1 MPFRPEAP
9 RNRRWSCPR
18 SLADSAELTPF
29 SLAMQDIRFAFR
41 TLRKNPGFTLVVM
54 ATLGL
59 GIGIN
64 TAIFSVVNGVLLRP
78 LPYSEPDR
86 IMTLWESNP
95 RLDITQDQVAAATYL
110 DWVERS
116 RSFASLGA
124 YNFQSYVLGGVGKG
138 EPLPV
143 TGAQI
148 SPAIFEVVDVQ
159 PSLGRAFQEEEAT
172 PGNDFVVILSNSL
185 WTQRFEADRDVIG
198 TVVYLGKTPYTV
210 VGVMP
215 PDFQFPPGAQDVR
228 IWKPLAIDPALVD
241 PRAMRVYNVVG
252 RLKDDV
258 SVEQARSEMAAIS
271 VGIQRENPQSNRG
284 WGVNIT
290 PALEQ
295 LVGGFSTLVGVLAGA
310 AALVLLIGCVNVANL
325 VLARASTNQRE
336 FAIRAALGAGRGR
349 LLRRSLAES
358 LTLVFLGGGL
368 GLFLAFSGVAVLR
381 RFLPAEIPRVD
392 EIGIDGAALGFA
404 VVASLFAGVLFG
416 LYPAIRAMRPRVTDV
431 LQDGGRGGTGGRMS
445 GRMLNGMVAA
455 QVALALLLLLSAGV
469 MVKSFSGL
477 LQIEPGFRTEDVM
490 VATVSIP
497 DYGFT
502 EPGLQAQMGQKQVA
516 FWNQLVD
523 RVSALPGV
531 EAVGAVSALPMSPHG
546 ADFDLPVSILSRDAA
561 PAEQP
566 RVQYRATVPGYFE
579 AIGMTLIRGRL
590 LDRFDREQGRP
601 VVVLNESAARLL
613 FGDQDPVGHLLGV
626 PMAGRI
632 EIVGVVA
639 DVRHTGLDAPPS
651 PEMFVA
657 FANFPAGDMHLVV
670 HSPTG
675 GADLARTIRTEI
687 DASWPGLF
695 GTRLVTMEQL
705 ISESLAQPRFNMALL
720 LSFALCALVLATVG
734 IYGVTSYLVVR
745 RTGEIGVRMALG
757 SDASA
762 TFRLVVGQTLT
773 YVLLGGVLGVVGAA
787 FAASLI
793 RGLLYEVSPLD
804 PLTLIG
810 VVALLMATAAGAA
823 AIPARRATRIDP
835 VTALGAD

>member
-1 MPFRPEAP
+1 
-9 RNRRWSCPR
+9 
-18 SLADSAELTPF
+18 
-29 SLAMQDIRFAFR
+29 MQDIRFAFR
-41 TLRKNPGFTLVVM
+41 TLRNNPGFTLVVM

-78 LPYSEPDR
+78 LPYTEPDD
-86 IMTLWESNP
+86 IMTLWEANP
-95 RLDITQDQVAAATYL
+95 QSSVAQDQVAAATFI
-110 DWVERS
+110 DWVDRS
-116 RSFASLGA
+116 QSFAALGA
-124 YNFQSYVLGGVGKG
+124 YNFQSFVLAGVGKG
-138 EPLPV
+138 EAQPV

-172 PGNDFVVILSNSL
+172 PGNDLVVILSNDL
-185 WTQRFEADRDVIG
+185 WIRRFEADPDVIG
-198 TVVYLGKTPYTV
+198 TVIYLGKTPYTV

-215 PDFQFPPGAQDVR
+215 PDFQFPPGAQDVQ
-228 IWKPLAIDPALVD
+228 IWKPLAIDAALAD
-241 PRAMRVYNVVG
+241 PRGMRVYNVVG
-252 RLKDDV
+252 RLNDDV
-258 SVEQARSEMAAIS
+258 SVEQARSEMSAIA
-271 VGIQRENPQSNRG
+271 VGIQRENPESNRG
-284 WGVNIT
+284 WGVNVT

-295 LVGGFSTLVGVLAGA
+295 LVGGFNTLVAVLAGA

-336 FAIRAALGAGRGR
+336 FAVRAALGAGRGQ
-349 LLRRSLAES
+349 LLRTSLAES

-368 GLFLAFSGVAVLR
+368 GLVLAFSGVAVLR
-381 RFLPAEIPRVD
+381 RIVPPDIPRID
-392 EIGIDGAALGFA
+392 QIGIDGAVLGFT
-404 VVASLFAGVLFG
+404 VLASLFAGVLFG
-416 LYPAIRAMRPRVTDV
+416 LYPALRAMRPRVTDV

-445 GRMLNGMVAA
+445 GRLLNGMVAA

-469 MVKSFSGL
+469 MIKSFSGL
-477 LQIEPGFRTEDVM
+477 LQVEPGFRTEDVI

-497 DYGFT
+497 DYGFNN
-502 EPGLQAQMGQKQVA
+502 PQLQAEMGLKQAA

-523 RVSALPGV
+523 RVGSLPGV
-531 EAVGAVSALPMSPHG
+531 EAAGAVSALPMSPHG

-561 PAEQP
+561 PTEQP

-590 LDRFDREQGRP
+590 LDRFDREEGRP
-601 VVVLNESAARLL
+601 VVVLNESAAQLL
-613 FGDQDPVGHLLGV
+613 FGDSNPVGHLLGV

-632 EIVGVVA
+632 EVVGVVA
-639 DVRHTGLDAPPS
+639 DVRHAGLDAPPS

-657 FANFPAGDMHLVV
+657 YENFPSADMHLVV

-675 GADLARTIRTEI
+675 QADLARAIRTEI
-687 DASWPGLF
+687 DAAWPGLF
-695 GTRLVTMEQL
+695 GTRLVTMEGL

-757 SDASA
+757 SDASS
-762 TFRLVVGQTLT
+762 TFRLVVSQTLG
-773 YVLLGGVLGVVGAA
+773 YVLLGGVLGVVAYA
-787 FAASLI
+787 FAAGVI

-804 PLTLIG
+804 PLTLVS
-810 VVALLMATAAGAA
+810 VVALLIVTAAGAA
-823 AIPARRATRIDP
+823 AIPARRATRVDP
-835 VTALGAD
+835 VTALASE

>member
-1 MPFRPEAP
+1 
-9 RNRRWSCPR
+9 
-18 SLADSAELTPF
+18 
-29 SLAMQDIRFAFR
+29 MQDIRFAFR
-41 TLRKNPGFTLVVM
+41 TLRNNPGFTLVVM

-64 TAIFSVVNGVLLRP
+64 TAIFSMVNGVLLRP
-78 LPYSEPDR
+78 LPYTEPDR
-86 IMTLWESNP
+86 IMTVWEANP
-95 RLDITQDQVAAATYL
+95 QLDIAQDQVAAATFL

-116 RSFASLGA
+116 ESFASLGA
-124 YNFQSYVLGGVGKG
+124 YTFQSYVMAGTGTG
-138 EPLPV
+138 EAEPV
-143 TGAQI
+143 SGAQI
-148 SPAIFEVVDVQ
+148 SPAIFDVVGMQ
-159 PSLGRAFQEEEAT
+159 PALGRAFQDAET
-172 PGNDFVVILSNSL
+172 ILGNDFVVILSQGL
-185 WTQRFEADRDVIG
+185 WAQRFGSDPDVLG
-198 TVVYLGKTPYTV
+198 TIVYLGKTPHTV
-210 VGVMP
+210 VGVAP
-215 PDFQFPPGAQDVR
+215 PRFQFPPGAQDVQV
-228 IWKPLAIDPALVD
+228 WKPLAIDEEIVEA
-241 PRAMRVYNVVG
+241 RGMRVYNVVG
-252 RLKDDV
+252 RLNTGV
-258 SVEQARSEMAAIS
+258 SVAQARTEMAAIS
-271 VGIQRENPQSNRG
+271 VGIQRENPMSNRG

-295 LVGGFSTLVGVLAGA
+295 LVGGFTTLVAVLAGA

-336 FAIRAALGAGRGR
+336 FAVRAAMGAGRGP

-368 GLFLAFSGVAVLR
+368 GLVLAFFGVAVLR
-381 RFLPAEIPRVD
+381 GLLPADIPRVD
-392 EIGIDGAALGFA
+392 QIGIDGTVLGFT
-404 VVASLFAGVLFG
+404 VVASLLAGVLFG
-416 LYPAIRAMRPRVTDV
+416 LYPALRAMRPRVTDV
-431 LQDGGRGGTGGRMS
+431 LQDAGRGGAGRGMS
-445 GRMLNGMVAA
+445 ARFLNGMVAA

-469 MVKSFSGL
+469 MIKSFSGL
-477 LQIEPGFRTEDVM
+477 LQVEPGFRTEDVL

-497 DYGFT
+497 DYGFNDP
-502 EPGLQAQMGQKQVA
+502 ELQAEMGLKQVA
-516 FWNQLVD
+516 FWGQLVD

-561 PAEQP
+561 PEEQP

-601 VVVLNESAARLL
+601 VVVLNESAAQLL
-613 FGDQDPVGHLLGV
+613 FADQDPVGHLLGV

-639 DVRHTGLDAPPS
+639 DVRHAGLDAPPS

-657 FANFPAGDMHLVV
+657 YENFPTGDMHLVV

-675 GADLARTIRTEI
+675 QADLANAIRTEI

-762 TFRLVVGQTLT
+762 TFRLVVRQTLS
-773 YVLLGGVLGVVGAA
+773 YVVLGGILGIAGSF
-787 FAASLI
+787 FASRLI

-810 VVALLMATAAGAA
+810 VVAVLLATAAGAA

-835 VTALGAD
+835 VTALAAE

>member
-1 MPFRPEAP
+1 
-9 RNRRWSCPR
+9 
-18 SLADSAELTPF
+18 
-29 SLAMQDIRFAFR
+29 MQDIRFAFR
-41 TLRKNPGFTLVVM
+41 TLRNNPGFTLVVM

-78 LPYSEPDR
+78 LPYTEPDD
-86 IMTLWESNP
+86 IMTLWEANP
-95 RLDITQDQVAAATYL
+95 QSSVAQDQVAAATFI
-110 DWVERS
+110 DWVDRS
-116 RSFASLGA
+116 QSFAALGA
-124 YNFQSYVLGGVGKG
+124 YNFQSFVLAGVGKG
-138 EPLPV
+138 EAQPV

-172 PGNDFVVILSNSL
+172 PGNDLVVILSNGL
-185 WTQRFEADRDVIG
+185 WIRRFEADPDVIG
-198 TVVYLGKTPYTV
+198 TVIYLGKTPYTV

-215 PDFQFPPGAQDVR
+215 PDFQFPPGAQDVQ
-228 IWKPLAIDPALVD
+228 IWKPLAIDAALAD
-241 PRAMRVYNVVG
+241 PRGMRVYNVVG
-252 RLKDDV
+252 RLNDDV
-258 SVEQARSEMAAIS
+258 SVEQARSEMSAIA
-271 VGIQRENPQSNRG
+271 VGIQRENPESNRG
-284 WGVNIT
+284 WGVNVT

-295 LVGGFSTLVGVLAGA
+295 LVGGFNTLVAVLAGA

-336 FAIRAALGAGRGR
+336 FAVRAALGAGRGQ
-349 LLRRSLAES
+349 LLRTSLAES

-368 GLFLAFSGVAVLR
+368 GLVLAFSGVAVLR
-381 RFLPAEIPRVD
+381 RIVPPDIPRID
-392 EIGIDGAALGFA
+392 QIGIDGAVLGFT
-404 VVASLFAGVLFG
+404 VLASLFAGVLFG
-416 LYPAIRAMRPRVTDV
+416 LYPALRAMRPRVTDV

-445 GRMLNGMVAA
+445 GRLLNGMVAA

-469 MVKSFSGL
+469 MIKSFSGL
-477 LQIEPGFRTEDVM
+477 LQVEPGFRTEDVI

-497 DYGFT
+497 DYGFNN
-502 EPGLQAQMGQKQVA
+502 PQLQAEMGLKQAA

-523 RVSALPGV
+523 RVGSLPGV
-531 EAVGAVSALPMSPHG
+531 EAAGAVSALPMSPHG

-561 PAEQP
+561 PTEQP

-590 LDRFDREQGRP
+590 LDRFDREEGRP
-601 VVVLNESAARLL
+601 VVVLNESAAQLL
-613 FGDQDPVGHLLGV
+613 FGDSNPVGHLLGV

-632 EIVGVVA
+632 EVVGVVA
-639 DVRHTGLDAPPS
+639 DVRHAGLDAPPS

-657 FANFPAGDMHLVV
+657 YENFPSADMHLVV

-675 GADLARTIRTEI
+675 QADLARAIRTEI
-687 DASWPGLF
+687 DAAWPGLF
-695 GTRLVTMEQL
+695 GTRLVTMEGL

-757 SDASA
+757 SDASS
-762 TFRLVVGQTLT
+762 TFRLVVSQTLA
-773 YVLLGGVLGVVGAA
+773 YVLLGGVLGVVAYA
-787 FAASLI
+787 FAAGVI

-804 PLTLIG
+804 PLTLVS
-810 VVALLMATAAGAA
+810 VVALLIVTAAGAA
-823 AIPARRATRIDP
+823 AIPARRATRVDP
-835 VTALGAD
+835 VTALASE

>member
-1 MPFRPEAP
+1 
-9 RNRRWSCPR
+9 
-18 SLADSAELTPF
+18 
-29 SLAMQDIRFAFR
+29 MQDIRFAFR
-41 TLRKNPGFTLVVM
+41 TLRNNPGFTLVVM

-78 LPYSEPDR
+78 LPYTEPDD
-86 IMTLWESNP
+86 IMTLWEANP
-95 RLDITQDQVAAATYL
+95 QSSVAQDQVAAATFI
-110 DWVERS
+110 DWVDRS
-116 RSFASLGA
+116 QSFAALGA
-124 YNFQSYVLGGVGKG
+124 YNFQSFVLAGVGKG
-138 EPLPV
+138 EAQPV

-172 PGNDFVVILSNSL
+172 PGNDLVVILSNGL
-185 WTQRFEADRDVIG
+185 WVRRFEADPDVIG
-198 TVVYLGKTPYTV
+198 TVIYLGKTPYTV

-215 PDFQFPPGAQDVR
+215 PDFQFPPGAQDVQ
-228 IWKPLAIDPALVD
+228 IWKPLAIDAALAD
-241 PRAMRVYNVVG
+241 PRGMRVYNVVG
-252 RLKDDV
+252 RLNDDV
-258 SVEQARSEMAAIS
+258 SVEQARSEMSAIA
-271 VGIQRENPQSNRG
+271 VGIQRENPESNRG
-284 WGVNIT
+284 WGVNVT

-295 LVGGFSTLVGVLAGA
+295 LVGGFNTLVAVLAGA

-336 FAIRAALGAGRGR
+336 FAVRAALGAGRGQ
-349 LLRRSLAES
+349 LLRTSLAES

-368 GLFLAFSGVAVLR
+368 GLVLAFSGVAVLR
-381 RFLPAEIPRVD
+381 RIVPPDIPRID
-392 EIGIDGAALGFA
+392 QIGIDGAVLGFT
-404 VVASLFAGVLFG
+404 VLASLFAGVLFG
-416 LYPAIRAMRPRVTDV
+416 LYPALRAMRPRVTDV

-445 GRMLNGMVAA
+445 GRLLNGMVAA

-469 MVKSFSGL
+469 MIKSFSGL
-477 LQIEPGFRTEDVM
+477 LQVEPGFRTEDVI

-497 DYGFT
+497 DYGFNN
-502 EPGLQAQMGQKQVA
+502 PQLQAEMGLKQAA

-523 RVSALPGV
+523 RVGSLPGV
-531 EAVGAVSALPMSPHG
+531 EAAGAVSALPMSPHG

-561 PAEQP
+561 PTEQP

-590 LDRFDREQGRP
+590 LDRFDREEGRP
-601 VVVLNESAARLL
+601 VVVLNESAAQLL
-613 FGDQDPVGHLLGV
+613 FGDSNPVGHLLGV

-632 EIVGVVA
+632 EVVGVVA
-639 DVRHTGLDAPPS
+639 DVRHAGLDAPPS

-657 FANFPAGDMHLVV
+657 YENFPSADMHLVV

-675 GADLARTIRTEI
+675 QADLARAIRTEI
-687 DASWPGLF
+687 DAAWPGLF
-695 GTRLVTMEQL
+695 GTRLVTMEGL

-757 SDASA
+757 SDASS
-762 TFRLVVGQTLT
+762 TFRLVVSQTLG
-773 YVLLGGVLGVVGAA
+773 YVLLGGVLGVVAYA
-787 FAASLI
+787 FAAGVI

-804 PLTLIG
+804 PLTLVS
-810 VVALLMATAAGAA
+810 VVALLIVTAAGAA
-823 AIPARRATRIDP
+823 AIPARRATRVDP
-835 VTALGAD
+835 VTALASE

>member
-1 MPFRPEAP
+1 
-9 RNRRWSCPR
+9 
-18 SLADSAELTPF
+18 
-29 SLAMQDIRFAFR
+29 MQDIRFAFR
-41 TLRKNPGFTLVVM
+41 ALRNNPGFTLVVM

-78 LPYSEPDR
+78 LPYTEPDD
-86 IMTLWESNP
+86 IMTLWEANP
-95 RLDITQDQVAAATYL
+95 QSSVAQDQVAAATFI
-110 DWVERS
+110 DWVNRS
-116 RSFASLGA
+116 QSFAALGA
-124 YNFQSYVLGGVGKG
+124 YNFQSFALLGVGKG
-138 EPLPV
+138 EAQPV

-172 PGNDFVVILSNSL
+172 PGNDLVVILSNGL
-185 WTQRFEADRDVIG
+185 WTQRFEAAPDVIG
-198 TVVYLGKTPYTV
+198 TVIYLGKTPYTV

-215 PDFQFPPGAQDVR
+215 PDFQFPPGAQDVQ
-228 IWKPLAIDPALVD
+228 IWKPLAIDAALAD
-241 PRAMRVYNVVG
+241 PRGMRVYNVVG
-252 RLKDDV
+252 RLNDDV
-258 SVEQARSEMAAIS
+258 SVEQARSEMSAIA
-271 VGIQRENPQSNRG
+271 VGIQRENPESNRG
-284 WGVNIT
+284 WGVNVT

-295 LVGGFSTLVGVLAGA
+295 LVGGFNTLVTVLAGA

-336 FAIRAALGAGRGR
+336 FAVRAALGAGRGQ
-349 LLRRSLAES
+349 LLRTSLAES

-368 GLFLAFSGVAVLR
+368 GLVLAFSGVAVLR
-381 RFLPAEIPRVD
+381 RIVPPDIPRID
-392 EIGIDGAALGFA
+392 QIGIDGAVLGFT
-404 VVASLFAGVLFG
+404 VLASLFAGVLFG
-416 LYPAIRAMRPRVTDV
+416 LYPALRAVRPRVTDV

-445 GRMLNGMVAA
+445 GRLLNGMVAA

-469 MVKSFSGL
+469 MIKSFSGL
-477 LQIEPGFRTEDVM
+477 LQVEPGFRTEDVI

-497 DYGFT
+497 DYGFNN
-502 EPGLQAQMGQKQVA
+502 PQLQAEMGLKQAA

-523 RVSALPGV
+523 RVGSLPGV
-531 EAVGAVSALPMSPHG
+531 EAAGAVSALPMSPHG

-561 PAEQP
+561 PTEQP

-590 LDRFDREQGRP
+590 LDRFDREEGRP
-601 VVVLNESAARLL
+601 VVVLNESAAQLL
-613 FGDQDPVGHLLGV
+613 FGDSNPVGHLLGV

-632 EIVGVVA
+632 EVVGVVA
-639 DVRHTGLDAPPS
+639 DVRHAGLDAPPS

-657 FANFPAGDMHLVV
+657 YENFPSADMHLVV

-675 GADLARTIRTEI
+675 QADLARAIRTEI
-687 DASWPGLF
+687 DAAWPGLF
-695 GTRLVTMEQL
+695 GTRLVTMEGL

-757 SDASA
+757 SGASS
-762 TFRLVVGQTLT
+762 TFRLVVSQTLA
-773 YVLLGGVLGVVGAA
+773 YVLLGGVLGVVAYA
-787 FAASLI
+787 FAAGVI

-804 PLTLIG
+804 PLTLVS
-810 VVALLMATAAGAA
+810 VVAFLIVTAAGAA
-823 AIPARRATRIDP
+823 AIPARRATRVDP
-835 VTALGAD
+835 VTALASE

>member
-1 MPFRPEAP
+1 
-9 RNRRWSCPR
+9 
-18 SLADSAELTPF
+18 
-29 SLAMQDIRFAFR
+29 MQDIRFAFR
-41 TLRKNPGFTLVVM
+41 TLRNNPGFTLVVM

-78 LPYSEPDR
+78 LPYTEPDD
-86 IMTLWESNP
+86 IMTLWEANP
-95 RLDITQDQVAAATYL
+95 QSSVAQDQVAAATFI
-110 DWVERS
+110 DWVDRS
-116 RSFASLGA
+116 QSFAALGA
-124 YNFQSYVLGGVGKG
+124 YNFQSFVLAGVGKG
-138 EPLPV
+138 EAQPV

-172 PGNDFVVILSNSL
+172 PGNDLVVILSNGL
-185 WTQRFEADRDVIG
+185 WIRRFEADPDVIG
-198 TVVYLGKTPYTV
+198 TVIYLGKTPYTV

-215 PDFQFPPGAQDVR
+215 PDFQFPPGAQDVQ
-228 IWKPLAIDPALVD
+228 IWKPLAIDAALAD
-241 PRAMRVYNVVG
+241 PRGMRVYNVVG
-252 RLKDDV
+252 RLNDDV
-258 SVEQARSEMAAIS
+258 SVEQARSEMSAIA
-271 VGIQRENPQSNRG
+271 VGIQRENPESNRG
-284 WGVNIT
+284 WGVNVT

-295 LVGGFSTLVGVLAGA
+295 LVGGFNTLVAVLAGA

-336 FAIRAALGAGRGR
+336 FAVRAALGAGRGQ
-349 LLRRSLAES
+349 LLRTSLAES

-368 GLFLAFSGVAVLR
+368 GLVLAFSGVAVLR
-381 RFLPAEIPRVD
+381 RIVPPDIPRID
-392 EIGIDGAALGFA
+392 QIGIDGAVLGFT
-404 VVASLFAGVLFG
+404 VLASLFAGVLFG
-416 LYPAIRAMRPRVTDV
+416 LYPALRAMRPRVTDV

-445 GRMLNGMVAA
+445 GRLLNGMVAA

-469 MVKSFSGL
+469 MIKSFSGL
-477 LQIEPGFRTEDVM
+477 LQVEPGFRTEDVI

-497 DYGFT
+497 DYGFNN
-502 EPGLQAQMGQKQVA
+502 PQLQAEMGLKQAA

-523 RVSALPGV
+523 RVGSLPGV
-531 EAVGAVSALPMSPHG
+531 EAAGAVSALPMSPHG

-561 PAEQP
+561 PTEQP

-590 LDRFDREQGRP
+590 LDRFDREEGRP
-601 VVVLNESAARLL
+601 VVVLNESAAQLL
-613 FGDQDPVGHLLGV
+613 FADSNPVGHLLGV

-632 EIVGVVA
+632 EVVGVVA
-639 DVRHTGLDAPPS
+639 DVRHAGLDAPPS

-657 FANFPAGDMHLVV
+657 YENFPSADMHLVV

-675 GADLARTIRTEI
+675 QADLARAIRTEI
-687 DASWPGLF
+687 DAAWPGLF
-695 GTRLVTMEQL
+695 GTRLVTMEGL

-757 SDASA
+757 SDASS
-762 TFRLVVGQTLT
+762 TFRLVVSQTLG
-773 YVLLGGVLGVVGAA
+773 YVLLGGVLGVVAYA
-787 FAASLI
+787 FAAGVI

-804 PLTLIG
+804 PLTLVS
-810 VVALLMATAAGAA
+810 VVALLIVTAAGAA
-823 AIPARRATRIDP
+823 AIPARRATRVDP
-835 VTALGAD
+835 VTALASE

>member
-1 MPFRPEAP
+1 
-9 RNRRWSCPR
+9 
-18 SLADSAELTPF
+18 
-29 SLAMQDIRFAFR
+29 MQDIRFAFR
-41 TLRKNPGFTLVVM
+41 TLRNNPGFTLVVM

-78 LPYSEPDR
+78 LPYTEPDD
-86 IMTLWESNP
+86 IMTLWEANP
-95 RLDITQDQVAAATYL
+95 QSSVAQDQVAAATFI
-110 DWVERS
+110 DWVDRS
-116 RSFASLGA
+116 QSFAALGA
-124 YNFQSYVLGGVGKG
+124 YNFQSFVLAGVGKG
-138 EPLPV
+138 EAQPV

-172 PGNDFVVILSNSL
+172 PGNDLVVILSNGL
-185 WTQRFEADRDVIG
+185 WTQRFEADPDVIG
-198 TVVYLGKTPYTV
+198 TVIYLGKTPYTV

-215 PDFQFPPGAQDVR
+215 PDFQFPPGAQDVQ
-228 IWKPLAIDPALVD
+228 IWKPLAIDAALAD
-241 PRAMRVYNVVG
+241 PRGMRVYNVVG
-252 RLKDDV
+252 RLNDDV
-258 SVEQARSEMAAIS
+258 SVEQARSEMSAIA
-271 VGIQRENPQSNRG
+271 VGIQRENPESNRG
-284 WGVNIT
+284 WGVNVT

-295 LVGGFSTLVGVLAGA
+295 LVGGFNTLVAVLAGA

-336 FAIRAALGAGRGR
+336 FAVRAALGAGRGQ
-349 LLRRSLAES
+349 LLRTSLAES

-368 GLFLAFSGVAVLR
+368 GLVLAFSGVAVLR
-381 RFLPAEIPRVD
+381 RIVPPDIPRID
-392 EIGIDGAALGFA
+392 QIGIDGAVLGFT
-404 VVASLFAGVLFG
+404 VLASLFAGVLFG
-416 LYPAIRAMRPRVTDV
+416 LYPALRAMRPRVTDV

-445 GRMLNGMVAA
+445 GRLLNGMVAA

-469 MVKSFSGL
+469 MIKSFSGL
-477 LQIEPGFRTEDVM
+477 LQVEPGFRTEDVI

-497 DYGFT
+497 DYGFNN
-502 EPGLQAQMGQKQVA
+502 PQLQAEMGLKQAA

-523 RVSALPGV
+523 RVGSLPGV
-531 EAVGAVSALPMSPHG
+531 EAAGAVSALPMSPHG

-561 PAEQP
+561 PTEQP

-590 LDRFDREQGRP
+590 LDRFDREEGRP
-601 VVVLNESAARLL
+601 VVVLNESAAQLL
-613 FGDQDPVGHLLGV
+613 FGDSNPVGHLLGV

-632 EIVGVVA
+632 EVVGVVA
-639 DVRHTGLDAPPS
+639 DVRHAGLDAPPS

-657 FANFPAGDMHLVV
+657 YENFPSADMHLVV

-675 GADLARTIRTEI
+675 QADLARAIRTEI
-687 DASWPGLF
+687 DAAWPGLF
-695 GTRLVTMEQL
+695 GTRLVTMEGL

-757 SDASA
+757 SDASS
-762 TFRLVVGQTLT
+762 TFRLVVSQTLG
-773 YVLLGGVLGVVGAA
+773 YVLLGGVLGVVAYA
-787 FAASLI
+787 FAAGVI

-804 PLTLIG
+804 PLTLVS
-810 VVALLMATAAGAA
+810 VVALLIVTAAGAA
-823 AIPARRATRIDP
+823 AIPARRATRVDP
-835 VTALGAD
+835 VTALASE

>member
-1 MPFRPEAP
+1 
-9 RNRRWSCPR
+9 
-18 SLADSAELTPF
+18 
-29 SLAMQDIRFAFR
+29 MQDIRFAFR
-41 TLRKNPGFTLVVM
+41 TLRNNPGFTLVVM
-54 ATLGL
+54 VTLGL

-78 LPYSEPDR
+78 LPYNDADR
-86 IMTLWESNP
+86 IMTLWEANP
-95 RLDITQDQVAAATYL
+95 QLDIEQDQVAAATFL
-110 DWVERS
+110 DWARQS
-116 RSFASLGA
+116 QSFVLLGA
-124 YNFQSYVLGGVGKG
+124 YNLQSYVLGGLGKG
-138 EPLPV
+138 ESQPV
-143 TGAQI
+143 SGAQI
-148 SPAIFEVVDVQ
+148 SPAVFDVVGVQ
-159 PSLGRAFQEEEAT
+159 PALGRAFQEEET
-172 PGNDFVVILSNSL
+172 IPGNDFVVILSQGL
-185 WTQRFEADRDVIG
+185 WTQRFEADPNVIG
-198 TVVYLGKTPYTV
+198 SVLYLGKTPYTV

-215 PDFQFPPGAQDVR
+215 PGFQFPPGAPDIQV
-228 IWKPLAIDPALVD
+228 WKPLAIDETQVD
-241 PRAMRVYNVVG
+241 ARGMRVYNVVG
-252 RLKDDV
+252 RLKPDV
-258 SVEQARSEMAAIS
+258 SVEVARSEMAAIS
-271 VGIQRENPQSNRG
+271 LGIQRENPASNRG

-295 LVGGFSTLVGVLAGA
+295 LVGGYRTLVGVLAGA

-368 GLFLAFSGVAVLR
+368 GLVLGFSGVAILR
-381 RFLPAEIPRVD
+381 RVLPPDMPRAD
-392 EIGIDGAALGFA
+392 EIGIDGTVLGFA
-404 VVASLFAGVLFG
+404 VLASLLAGVLFG
-416 LYPAIRAMRPRVTDV
+416 LYPALRAMRPRVTDV
-431 LQDGGRGGTGGRMS
+431 LQDGGRGGGGRMS
-445 GRMLNGMVAA
+445 RRLLNGMVAA

-469 MVKSFSGL
+469 MIKSFSAL
-477 LQIEPGFRTEDVM
+477 LQVEPGFRTEDVM

-502 EPGLQAQMGQKQVA
+502 EPELQAQMGAKQVG

-531 EAVGAVSALPMSPHG
+531 VSVGAVSALPMSPHG
-546 ADFDLPVSILSRDAA
+546 ADFDLPVSILSRDDA
-561 PAEQP
+561 PANQP

-579 AIGMTLIRGRL
+579 AIGMRLIRGRL

-601 VVVLNESAARLL
+601 VAVLNESAVQLL
-613 FGDQDPVGHLLGV
+613 FPTQDPVGQLLGV

-632 EIVGVVA
+632 EVVGVVA
-639 DVRHTGLDAPPS
+639 DVRHSGLDAPPS

-657 FANFPAGDMHLVV
+657 YENFPSGDMHLVV

-675 GADLARTIRTEI
+675 GADLARAIRAEI

-695 GTRLVTMEQL
+695 GTRLVTMEGL

-757 SDASA
+757 SDAPA
-762 TFRLVVGQTLT
+762 TFRLVVRQTLS
-773 YVLLGGVLGVVGAA
+773 YVLLGGVVGVAA
-787 FAASLI
+787 SFFAARLI

-804 PLTLIG
+804 PVTLIAVVG
-810 VVALLMATAAGAA
+810 VLLATATGAA

-835 VTALGAD
+835 VAALAAE

>member
-1 MPFRPEAP
+1 
-9 RNRRWSCPR
+9 
-18 SLADSAELTPF
+18 
-29 SLAMQDIRFAFR
+29 
-41 TLRKNPGFTLVVM
+41 
-54 ATLGL
+54 
-59 GIGIN
+59 
-64 TAIFSVVNGVLLRP
+64 
-78 LPYSEPDR
+78 
-86 IMTLWESNP
+86 
-95 RLDITQDQVAAATYL
+95 
-110 DWVERS
+110 
-116 RSFASLGA
+116 
-124 YNFQSYVLGGVGKG
+124 
-138 EPLPV
+138 
-143 TGAQI
+143 
-148 SPAIFEVVDVQ
+148 
-159 PSLGRAFQEEEAT
+159 
-172 PGNDFVVILSNSL
+172 
-185 WTQRFEADRDVIG
+185 
-198 TVVYLGKTPYTV
+198 
-210 VGVMP
+210 
-215 PDFQFPPGAQDVR
+215 
-228 IWKPLAIDPALVD
+228 
-241 PRAMRVYNVVG
+241 
-252 RLKDDV
+252 
-258 SVEQARSEMAAIS
+258 
-271 VGIQRENPQSNRG
+271 
-284 WGVNIT
+284 
-290 PALEQ
+290 
-295 LVGGFSTLVGVLAGA
+295 
-310 AALVLLIGCVNVANL
+310 
-325 VLARASTNQRE
+325 
-336 FAIRAALGAGRGR
+336 
-349 LLRRSLAES
+349 
-358 LTLVFLGGGL
+358 
-368 GLFLAFSGVAVLR
+368 
-381 RFLPAEIPRVD
+381 
-392 EIGIDGAALGFA
+392 
-404 VVASLFAGVLFG
+404 
-416 LYPAIRAMRPRVTDV
+416 
-431 LQDGGRGGTGGRMS
+431 
-445 GRMLNGMVAA
+445 
-455 QVALALLLLLSAGV
+455 
-469 MVKSFSGL
+469 
-477 LQIEPGFRTEDVM
+477 
-490 VATVSIP
+490 
-497 DYGFT
+497 
-502 EPGLQAQMGQKQVA
+502 
-516 FWNQLVD
+516 
-523 RVSALPGV
+523 
-531 EAVGAVSALPMSPHG
+531 MSPHG

-632 EIVGVVA
+632 EIIGVVA
-639 DVRHTGLDAPPS
+639 DVRHAGLDAPPS

-657 FANFPAGDMHLVV
+657 FENFPAGEMHLVV

-675 GADLARTIRTEI
+675 GADLARAIRTEI

>member
-1 MPFRPEAP
+1 
-9 RNRRWSCPR
+9 
-18 SLADSAELTPF
+18 
-29 SLAMQDIRFAFR
+29 MQDIRFAFR
-41 TLRKNPGFTLVVM
+41 TLRNNPGFTLVVM

-78 LPYSEPDR
+78 LPYTEPDD
-86 IMTLWESNP
+86 IMTLWEANP
-95 RLDITQDQVAAATYL
+95 QSSVAQDQVAAATFI
-110 DWVERS
+110 DWVDRS
-116 RSFASLGA
+116 QSFAALGA
-124 YNFQSYVLGGVGKG
+124 YNFQSFVLAGVGKG
-138 EPLPV
+138 EAQPV

-172 PGNDFVVILSNSL
+172 PGNDLVVILSNGL
-185 WTQRFEADRDVIG
+185 WIRRFEADPDVIG
-198 TVVYLGKTPYTV
+198 TVIYLGKTPYTV

-215 PDFQFPPGAQDVR
+215 PDFQFPPGAQDVQ
-228 IWKPLAIDPALVD
+228 IWKPLAIDAALAD
-241 PRAMRVYNVVG
+241 PRGMRVYNVVG
-252 RLKDDV
+252 RLNDDV
-258 SVEQARSEMAAIS
+258 SVEQARSEMSAIA
-271 VGIQRENPQSNRG
+271 VGIQRENPESNRG
-284 WGVNIT
+284 WGVNVT

-295 LVGGFSTLVGVLAGA
+295 LVGGFNTLVAVLAGA

-336 FAIRAALGAGRGR
+336 FAVRAALGAGRGQ
-349 LLRRSLAES
+349 LLRTSLAES

-368 GLFLAFSGVAVLR
+368 GLVLAFSGVAVLR
-381 RFLPAEIPRVD
+381 RIVPPDIPRID
-392 EIGIDGAALGFA
+392 QIGIDGAVLGFT
-404 VVASLFAGVLFG
+404 VLASLFAGVLFG
-416 LYPAIRAMRPRVTDV
+416 LYPALRAMRPRVTDV

-445 GRMLNGMVAA
+445 GRLLNGMVAA

-469 MVKSFSGL
+469 MIKSFSGL
-477 LQIEPGFRTEDVM
+477 LQVEPGFRTEDVI

-497 DYGFT
+497 DYGFNN
-502 EPGLQAQMGQKQVA
+502 PQLQAEMGLKQAA

-523 RVSALPGV
+523 RVASLPGV
-531 EAVGAVSALPMSPHG
+531 EAAGAVSALPTSPHG

-561 PAEQP
+561 PTEQP

-590 LDRFDREQGRP
+590 LDRFDREEGRP
-601 VVVLNESAARLL
+601 VVVLNESAAQLL
-613 FGDQDPVGHLLGV
+613 FGDSNPVGHLLGV

-632 EIVGVVA
+632 EVVGVVA
-639 DVRHTGLDAPPS
+639 DVRHAGLDAPPS

-657 FANFPAGDMHLVV
+657 YENFPSADMHLVV

-675 GADLARTIRTEI
+675 QADLARAIRTEI
-687 DASWPGLF
+687 DAAWPGLF
-695 GTRLVTMEQL
+695 GTRLVTMEGL

-757 SDASA
+757 SDASS
-762 TFRLVVGQTLT
+762 TFRLVVSQTLG
-773 YVLLGGVLGVVGAA
+773 YVLLGGVLGVVAYA
-787 FAASLI
+787 FAAGVI

-804 PLTLIG
+804 PLTLVS
-810 VVALLMATAAGAA
+810 VVALLIVTAAGAA
-823 AIPARRATRIDP
+823 AIPARRATRVDP
-835 VTALGAD
+835 VTALASE

>member
-1 MPFRPEAP
+1 
-9 RNRRWSCPR
+9 
-18 SLADSAELTPF
+18 
-29 SLAMQDIRFAFR
+29 MQDIRFAFR
-41 TLRKNPGFTLVVM
+41 TLRNNPGFTLVVM

-78 LPYSEPDR
+78 LPYTEPDD
-86 IMTLWESNP
+86 IMTLWEANP
-95 RLDITQDQVAAATYL
+95 QSSVAQDQVAAATFI
-110 DWVERS
+110 DWVDRS
-116 RSFASLGA
+116 QSFAALGA
-124 YNFQSYVLGGVGKG
+124 YNFQSFVLAGVGKG
-138 EPLPV
+138 EAQPV

-172 PGNDFVVILSNSL
+172 PGNDLVVILSNGL
-185 WTQRFEADRDVIG
+185 WIRRFEADPDVIG
-198 TVVYLGKTPYTV
+198 TVIYLGKTPYTV

-215 PDFQFPPGAQDVR
+215 PDFQFPPGAQDVQ
-228 IWKPLAIDPALVD
+228 IWKPLAIDAALAD
-241 PRAMRVYNVVG
+241 PRGMRVYNVVG
-252 RLKDDV
+252 RLNDDV
-258 SVEQARSEMAAIS
+258 SVEQARSEMSAIA
-271 VGIQRENPQSNRG
+271 VGIQRENPESNRG
-284 WGVNIT
+284 WGVNVT

-295 LVGGFSTLVGVLAGA
+295 LVGGFNTLVAVLAGA

-336 FAIRAALGAGRGR
+336 FAVRAALGAGRGQ
-349 LLRRSLAES
+349 LLRTSLAES

-368 GLFLAFSGVAVLR
+368 GLVLAFSGVAVLR
-381 RFLPAEIPRVD
+381 RIVPPDIPRID
-392 EIGIDGAALGFA
+392 QIGIDGAVLGFT
-404 VVASLFAGVLFG
+404 VLASLFAGVLFG
-416 LYPAIRAMRPRVTDV
+416 LYPALRAMRPRVTDV

-445 GRMLNGMVAA
+445 GRLLNGMVAA

-469 MVKSFSGL
+469 MIKSFSGL
-477 LQIEPGFRTEDVM
+477 LQVEPGFRTEDVI

-497 DYGFT
+497 DYGFNNPQRQA
-502 EPGLQAQMGQKQVA
+502 EMGLKQAA

-523 RVSALPGV
+523 RVGSLPGV
-531 EAVGAVSALPMSPHG
+531 EAAGAVSALPMSPHG

-561 PAEQP
+561 PTEQP

-590 LDRFDREQGRP
+590 LDRFDREEGRP
-601 VVVLNESAARLL
+601 VVVLNESAAQLL
-613 FGDQDPVGHLLGV
+613 FGDSNPVGHLLGV
-626 PMAGRI
+626 PMAGRM
-632 EIVGVVA
+632 EVVGVVA
-639 DVRHTGLDAPPS
+639 DVRHAGLDAPPS

-657 FANFPAGDMHLVV
+657 YENFPSADMHLVV

-675 GADLARTIRTEI
+675 QADLARAIRTEI
-687 DASWPGLF
+687 DAAWPGLF
-695 GTRLVTMEQL
+695 GTRLVTMEGL

-757 SDASA
+757 SDASS
-762 TFRLVVGQTLT
+762 TFRLVVSQTLG
-773 YVLLGGVLGVVGAA
+773 YVLLGGVLGVVAYA
-787 FAASLI
+787 FAAGVI

-804 PLTLIG
+804 PLTLVS
-810 VVALLMATAAGAA
+810 VVALLIVTAAGAA
-823 AIPARRATRIDP
+823 AIPARRATRVDP
-835 VTALGAD
+835 VTALASE

>member
-1 MPFRPEAP
+1 
-9 RNRRWSCPR
+9 
-18 SLADSAELTPF
+18 
-29 SLAMQDIRFAFR
+29 MQDIRFAFR
-41 TLRKNPGFTLVVM
+41 TLRNNPGFTLVVM

-78 LPYSEPDR
+78 LPYTEPDD
-86 IMTLWESNP
+86 IMTLWEANP
-95 RLDITQDQVAAATYL
+95 QSSVAQDQVAAATFI
-110 DWVERS
+110 DWVDRS
-116 RSFASLGA
+116 QSFAALGA
-124 YNFQSYVLGGVGKG
+124 YNFQSFVLAGVGKG
-138 EPLPV
+138 EAQPV

-172 PGNDFVVILSNSL
+172 PGNDLVVILSNGL
-185 WTQRFEADRDVIG
+185 WIRRFEADPDVIG
-198 TVVYLGKTPYTV
+198 TVIYLGKTPYTV

-215 PDFQFPPGAQDVR
+215 PDFQFPPGAQDVQ
-228 IWKPLAIDPALVD
+228 IWKPLAIDAALAD
-241 PRAMRVYNVVG
+241 PRGMRVYNVVG
-252 RLKDDV
+252 RLNDDV
-258 SVEQARSEMAAIS
+258 SVEQARSEMSAIA
-271 VGIQRENPQSNRG
+271 VGIQRENPESNRG
-284 WGVNIT
+284 WGVNVT

-295 LVGGFSTLVGVLAGA
+295 LVGGFNTLVAVLAGA

-336 FAIRAALGAGRGR
+336 FAVRAALGAGRGQ
-349 LLRRSLAES
+349 LLRTSLAES

-368 GLFLAFSGVAVLR
+368 GLVLAFSGVAVLR
-381 RFLPAEIPRVD
+381 RIVPPDIPRID
-392 EIGIDGAALGFA
+392 QIGIDGAVLGFT
-404 VVASLFAGVLFG
+404 VLASLFAGVLFG
-416 LYPAIRAMRPRVTDV
+416 LYPALRAMRPRVTDV

-445 GRMLNGMVAA
+445 GRLLNGMVAA

-469 MVKSFSGL
+469 MIKSFSGL
-477 LQIEPGFRTEDVM
+477 LQVEPGFRTEDVI

-497 DYGFT
+497 DYGFNN
-502 EPGLQAQMGQKQVA
+502 PQLQAEMGLKQAA

-523 RVSALPGV
+523 RVGSLPGV
-531 EAVGAVSALPMSPHG
+531 EAAGAVSALPMSPHG

-561 PAEQP
+561 PTEPP

-590 LDRFDREQGRP
+590 LDRFDREEGRP
-601 VVVLNESAARLL
+601 VVVLNESAAQLL
-613 FGDQDPVGHLLGV
+613 FGDSNPVGHLLGV

-632 EIVGVVA
+632 EVVGVVA
-639 DVRHTGLDAPPS
+639 DVRHAGLDAPPS

-657 FANFPAGDMHLVV
+657 YENFPSADMHLVV

-675 GADLARTIRTEI
+675 QADLARAIRTEI
-687 DASWPGLF
+687 DAAWPGLF
-695 GTRLVTMEQL
+695 GTRLVTMEGL

-757 SDASA
+757 SDASS
-762 TFRLVVGQTLT
+762 TFRLVVSQTLG
-773 YVLLGGVLGVVGAA
+773 YVLLGGVLGVVAYA
-787 FAASLI
+787 FAAGVI

-804 PLTLIG
+804 PLTLVS
-810 VVALLMATAAGAA
+810 VVALLIVTAAGAA
-823 AIPARRATRIDP
+823 AIPARRATRVDP
-835 VTALGAD
+835 VTALASE

>member
-1 MPFRPEAP
+1 
-9 RNRRWSCPR
+9 
-18 SLADSAELTPF
+18 
-29 SLAMQDIRFAFR
+29 
-41 TLRKNPGFTLVVM
+41 
-54 ATLGL
+54 
-59 GIGIN
+59 
-64 TAIFSVVNGVLLRP
+64 
-78 LPYSEPDR
+78 
-86 IMTLWESNP
+86 
-95 RLDITQDQVAAATYL
+95 
-110 DWVERS
+110 
-116 RSFASLGA
+116 
-124 YNFQSYVLGGVGKG
+124 
-138 EPLPV
+138 
-143 TGAQI
+143 
-148 SPAIFEVVDVQ
+148 
-159 PSLGRAFQEEEAT
+159 
-172 PGNDFVVILSNSL
+172 
-185 WTQRFEADRDVIG
+185 
-198 TVVYLGKTPYTV
+198 
-210 VGVMP
+210 
-215 PDFQFPPGAQDVR
+215 
-228 IWKPLAIDPALVD
+228 
-241 PRAMRVYNVVG
+241 
-252 RLKDDV
+252 
-258 SVEQARSEMAAIS
+258 
-271 VGIQRENPQSNRG
+271 
-284 WGVNIT
+284 
-290 PALEQ
+290 
-295 LVGGFSTLVGVLAGA
+295 
-310 AALVLLIGCVNVANL
+310 
-325 VLARASTNQRE
+325 
-336 FAIRAALGAGRGR
+336 
-349 LLRRSLAES
+349 
-358 LTLVFLGGGL
+358 
-368 GLFLAFSGVAVLR
+368 
-381 RFLPAEIPRVD
+381 
-392 EIGIDGAALGFA
+392 
-404 VVASLFAGVLFG
+404 LFG

-431 LQDGGRGGTGGRMS
+431 LQDGGRGGVGGRMS

-502 EPGLQAQMGQKQVA
+502 DPELQAQMGLKQVG
-516 FWNQLVD
+516 FWSQLVD

-531 EAVGAVSALPMSPHG
+531 VAVGAVSALPMSPHG

-590 LDRFDREQGRP
+590 LDRFDREEGRP
-601 VVVLNESAARLL
+601 VVVLNESAAQLL
-613 FGDQDPVGHLLGV
+613 FAGQDPVGHLLGV

-639 DVRHTGLDAPPS
+639 DVRHSGLDAPPS

-657 FANFPAGDMHLVV
+657 FANFPAADMHLVV

-810 VVALLMATAAGAA
+810 VVTLLMATAAGAA

>member
-1 MPFRPEAP
+1 
-9 RNRRWSCPR
+9 
-18 SLADSAELTPF
+18 
-29 SLAMQDIRFAFR
+29 MQDIRFAFR
-41 TLRKNPGFTLVVM
+41 TLRNNPGFTLVVL

-78 LPYSEPDR
+78 LPYTEPDD
-86 IMTLWESNP
+86 IMTLWEANP
-95 RLDITQDQVAAATYL
+95 QSYVAQDQVAAATFI
-110 DWVERS
+110 DWVDRS
-116 RSFASLGA
+116 QSFAALGA
-124 YNFQSYVLGGVGKG
+124 YNFQSFVLAGVGKG
-138 EPLPV
+138 EAQPV

-172 PGNDFVVILSNSL
+172 PGNDLVVILSNGL
-185 WTQRFEADRDVIG
+185 WTQRFEADPDVIG
-198 TVVYLGKTPYTV
+198 TVIYLGKTPYTV

-215 PDFQFPPGAQDVR
+215 PDFQFPPGAQDVQ
-228 IWKPLAIDPALVD
+228 IWKPLAIDAALAD
-241 PRAMRVYNVVG
+241 PRGMRVYNVVG
-252 RLKDDV
+252 RLNDDV
-258 SVEQARSEMAAIS
+258 SVEQARSEMSAIA
-271 VGIQRENPQSNRG
+271 VGIQRENPESNRG
-284 WGVNIT
+284 WGVNVT

-295 LVGGFSTLVGVLAGA
+295 LVGGFNTLVAVLAGA

-336 FAIRAALGAGRGR
+336 FAVRAALGAGRGQ
-349 LLRRSLAES
+349 LLRTSLAES

-368 GLFLAFSGVAVLR
+368 GLVLAFSGVAVLR
-381 RFLPAEIPRVD
+381 RIVPPDIPRID
-392 EIGIDGAALGFA
+392 QIGIDGAVLGFT
-404 VVASLFAGVLFG
+404 VLASLFAGVLFG
-416 LYPAIRAMRPRVTDV
+416 LYPALRAVRPRVTDV
-431 LQDGGRGGTGGRMS
+431 LQDGGRGGIGGRMS
-445 GRMLNGMVAA
+445 GRLLNGMVAA

-469 MVKSFSGL
+469 MIKSFSGL
-477 LQIEPGFRTEDVM
+477 LQVEPGFRTEDVI

-497 DYGFT
+497 DYGFNN
-502 EPGLQAQMGQKQVA
+502 PQLQAEMGLKQAA

-523 RVSALPGV
+523 RVGSLPGV
-531 EAVGAVSALPMSPHG
+531 EAAGAVSALPMSPHG

-561 PAEQP
+561 PTEQP

-590 LDRFDREQGRP
+590 LDRFDREEGRP
-601 VVVLNESAARLL
+601 VVVLNESAAQLL
-613 FGDQDPVGHLLGV
+613 FGDSNPVGHLLGV

-632 EIVGVVA
+632 EVVGVVA
-639 DVRHTGLDAPPS
+639 DVRHAGLDAPPS

-657 FANFPAGDMHLVV
+657 YENFPSADMHLVV

-675 GADLARTIRTEI
+675 QADLARAIRTEI
-687 DASWPGLF
+687 DAAWPGLF
-695 GTRLVTMEQL
+695 GTRLVTMEGL

-757 SDASA
+757 SDASS
-762 TFRLVVGQTLT
+762 TFRLVVSQTLG
-773 YVLLGGVLGVVGAA
+773 YVLLGGVLGVVAYA
-787 FAASLI
+787 FAADVI

-804 PLTLIG
+804 PLTLVS
-810 VVALLMATAAGAA
+810 VVALLIVTAAGAA
-823 AIPARRATRIDP
+823 AIPARRATRVDP
-835 VTALGAD
+835 VTALASE

>member
-1 MPFRPEAP
+1 
-9 RNRRWSCPR
+9 
-18 SLADSAELTPF
+18 
-29 SLAMQDIRFAFR
+29 MQDIRFAFR
-41 TLRKNPGFTLVVM
+41 TLRNNPGFTLVVM

-78 LPYSEPDR
+78 LPYTEPDD
-86 IMTLWESNP
+86 IMTLWEANP
-95 RLDITQDQVAAATYL
+95 QSSVAQDQVAAATFI
-110 DWVERS
+110 DWVDRS
-116 RSFASLGA
+116 QSFAALGA
-124 YNFQSYVLGGVGKG
+124 YNFQSFVLAGVGKG
-138 EPLPV
+138 EAQPV

-172 PGNDFVVILSNSL
+172 PGNDLVVILSNGL
-185 WTQRFEADRDVIG
+185 WIRRFEADPDVIG
-198 TVVYLGKTPYTV
+198 TVIYLGKTPYTV

-215 PDFQFPPGAQDVR
+215 PDFQFPPGAQDVQ
-228 IWKPLAIDPALVD
+228 IWKPLAIDAALAD
-241 PRAMRVYNVVG
+241 PRGMRVYNVVG
-252 RLKDDV
+252 RLNDDV
-258 SVEQARSEMAAIS
+258 SVEQARSEMSAIA
-271 VGIQRENPQSNRG
+271 VGIQRENPESNRG
-284 WGVNIT
+284 WGVNVT

-295 LVGGFSTLVGVLAGA
+295 LVGGFNTLVAVLAGA

-336 FAIRAALGAGRGR
+336 FAVRAALGAGRGQ
-349 LLRRSLAES
+349 LLRTSLAES

-368 GLFLAFSGVAVLR
+368 GLVLAFSGVAVLR
-381 RFLPAEIPRVD
+381 RIVPPDIPRID
-392 EIGIDGAALGFA
+392 QIGIDGAVLGFT
-404 VVASLFAGVLFG
+404 VLASLFAGVLFG
-416 LYPAIRAMRPRVTDV
+416 LYPALRAMRPRVTDV

-445 GRMLNGMVAA
+445 GRLLNGMVAA

-469 MVKSFSGL
+469 MIKSFSGL
-477 LQIEPGFRTEDVM
+477 LQVEPGFRTEDVI

-497 DYGFT
+497 DYGFNN
-502 EPGLQAQMGQKQVA
+502 PQLQAEMGLKQAA

-523 RVSALPGV
+523 RVASLPGV
-531 EAVGAVSALPMSPHG
+531 EAAGAVSALPMSPHG

-561 PAEQP
+561 PTEQP

-590 LDRFDREQGRP
+590 LDRFDREEGRP
-601 VVVLNESAARLL
+601 VVVLNESAAQLL
-613 FGDQDPVGHLLGV
+613 FGDSNPVGHLLGV

-632 EIVGVVA
+632 EVVGVVA
-639 DVRHTGLDAPPS
+639 DVRHAGLDAPPS

-657 FANFPAGDMHLVV
+657 YENFPSADMHLVV

-675 GADLARTIRTEI
+675 QAELARAIRTEI
-687 DASWPGLF
+687 DAAWPGLF
-695 GTRLVTMEQL
+695 GTRLVTMEGL

-757 SDASA
+757 SDASS
-762 TFRLVVGQTLT
+762 TFRLVVSQTLG
-773 YVLLGGVLGVVGAA
+773 YVLLGGVLGVVAYA
-787 FAASLI
+787 FAAGVI

-804 PLTLIG
+804 PLTLVS
-810 VVALLMATAAGAA
+810 VVALLIVTAAGAA
-823 AIPARRATRIDP
+823 AIPARRATRVDP
-835 VTALGAD
+835 VTALASE

>member
-1 MPFRPEAP
+1 M
-9 RNRRWSCPR
+9 
-18 SLADSAELTPF
+18 
-29 SLAMQDIRFAFR
+29 
-41 TLRKNPGFTLVVM
+41 
-54 ATLGL
+54 
-59 GIGIN
+59 
-64 TAIFSVVNGVLLRP
+64 
-78 LPYSEPDR
+78 
-86 IMTLWESNP
+86 
-95 RLDITQDQVAAATYL
+95 
-110 DWVERS
+110 
-116 RSFASLGA
+116 
-124 YNFQSYVLGGVGKG
+124 
-138 EPLPV
+138 
-143 TGAQI
+143 
-148 SPAIFEVVDVQ
+148 
-159 PSLGRAFQEEEAT
+159 
-172 PGNDFVVILSNSL
+172 ILSNSL

-198 TVVYLGKTPYTV
+198 TVLYLGKSPYTV

-215 PDFQFPPGAQDVR
+215 PDFQFPPGAQDVQ

-241 PRAMRVYNVVG
+241 PRGMRVYNVLG
-252 RLKDDV
+252 RLNDDV

-381 RFLPAEIPRVD
+381 RFLPADIPRVD

-502 EPGLQAQMGQKQVA
+502 DPELQAQMGLKQVG
-516 FWNQLVD
+516 FWSQLVD

-531 EAVGAVSALPMSPHG
+531 VAVGAVSALPMSPHG

-590 LDRFDREQGRP
+590 LDRFDREEGRP
-601 VVVLNESAARLL
+601 VVVLNESAAQLL
-613 FGDQDPVGHLLGV
+613 FAGQDPVGHLLGV

-657 FANFPAGDMHLVV
+657 FANFPAADMHLVV

-705 ISESLAQPRFNMALL
+705 VSESLAQPRFNMALL

-762 TFRLVVGQTLT
+762 TFRLVVGQTLR